1 MTLPVGFRERLSA
14 SIQLQ
19 LQHRGL
25 GGSVGDA
32 LAIADR
38 ALADARV
45 DALLTMATA
54 ADGAASGFET
64 VADGG
69 EAPADLEDRRTAWV
83 EARTELATDP
93 LFSAFAS

>member
-1 MTLPVGFRERLSA
+1 MTLPAGLRERLAA

-19 LQHRGL
+19 LQHKGL

-38 ALADARV
+38 ALADAQV
-45 DALLTMATA
+45 APLVAFVA
-54 ADGAASGFET
+54 AAHGAASGFET

-69 EAPADLEDRRTAWV
+69 DPPADLEDRRTAWT
-83 EARTELATDP
+83 AAQATLTADP
-93 LFSAFAS
+93 LFAAVLP